1 MRQQEPTLSDA
12 GKKPLPQRLRPPR
25 MLFQAIERPYL
36 LSKIYEGLARQIVV
50 MHAPAGFGKTALLRE
65 SYVSLTRSHS
75 EIEAILGGR
84 IGHRGWLTV
93 MPCRTEET
101 VLADLVSALDIDAAF
116 SITTLSDLM
125 DAIALRSDL
134 TILFVDQIDACTS
147 HAVAELFSELMLT
160 APDTLRVVCATQSTR
175 HLPIARLG
183 VRGVVLEITAQQLA
197 FTRSEIRNAFG
208 RNLGTADVD
217 SLAKS
222 TRGWPAIVQG
232 ARIALDTIDREERAA
247 LLEGTHRTLLNY
259 VDEVILSGLSAP
271 LRRALRAC
279 CITEEFSFDLAT
291 HLTGLFFTPVDAETL
306 DDLFPLLDRGTSGYG
321 WYRFHP
327 ILRSSLA
334 AELAGEPQTDEGAL
348 HSCAAEWFTSHGMLE
363 KGVSH
368 AAHGGNFALAA
379 DTICQAGG
387 VNLFI
392 RAGHTVLEHLIH
404 DLPASIIHASP
415 SLSLCYVLVLA
426 KKGSLSA
433 ARECLEAIK
442 QGRADRREE
451 FLKIDPITLN
461 HIDGLVNV
469 YEDRHLDDS
478 DIADLETLA
487 AGFTPQC
494 TWELGWIH
502 NHLCIAYT
510 RRGDLDL
517 ARLSALK
524 ALNHYR
530 DERTAYSQI
539 FMLIHLGLVH
549 CLSGNFAAALSFC
562 REGQDLIQSAQWTDR
577 NLSAICEV
585 ATADILYLQGDISLV
600 EKSLSTAITPII
612 RGEGWIDIFTRL
624 FSLLARARLR
634 LFGIDVALA
643 AVDKAEEVAIER
655 GLPRLKLAAE
665 IMRGDLFSKA
675 NMVEPAVLLCD
686 RLISDRAAAAKNIGS
701 WTWRERNDFDLVLA
715 RLLLLQKRPTD
726 AFVALEAVI
735 DRCRRRNEG
744 YHLLTAE
751 ILATQAAW
759 NAGKHVHALEMFQ
772 ASIARARAHEA
783 TQPFIDEGT
792 EFATVVRAIIRRFG
806 LKVFSVDAVDFIN
819 RMVGQRVRGSTG
831 RSQQNGFSKSAL
843 TEKLTAGVL
852 SKREQEVLLELHDGK
867 SNKEIARTL
876 GLSDAT
882 VKFHL
887 KNIFSKLGV
896 SRRAMALVVSDR
908 LKLH

>member
-1 MRQQEPTLSDA
+1 MRQQEPTVSDL

-25 MLFQAIERPYL
+25 MFFQAIERPYL
-36 LSKIYEGLARQIVV
+36 VSRIHEGLARQIVV
-50 MHAPAGFGKTALLRE
+50 IHAPAGFGKTALLQE
-65 SYVSLTRSHS
+65 SYDSLTRSRA
-75 EIEAILGGR
+75 EIELILGGH

-93 MPCRTEET
+93 MSCQTRET
-101 VLADLVSALDIDAAF
+101 VLADLVSALGIDAAF
-116 SITTLSDLM
+116 SIKTLSDLM
-125 DAIALRSDL
+125 DAVALRSDL
-134 TILFVDQIDACTS
+134 TVLFVDQIDACTS
-147 HAVAELFSELMLT
+147 QAVSDLFSELMLT
-160 APDTLRVVCATQSTR
+160 APDMLRIVCAMQSTR
-175 HLPIARLG
+175 RLPIARLG
-183 VRGVVLEITAQQLA
+183 VRGVVMEIAAHQLA
-197 FTRSEIRNAFG
+197 FTRSEIRNACG
-208 RNLGTADVD
+208 RGIGNNDVD
-217 SLAKS
+217 LLVKS

-232 ARIALDTIDREERAA
+232 ARIAFDTIAPEDRAA
-247 LLEGTHRTLLNY
+247 LFEGTHEKLLDY
-259 VDEVILSGLSAP
+259 VDEVILSDLSAP
-271 LRRALRAC
+271 LRQALQAC
-279 CITEEFSFDLAT
+279 SITEEFSFDLAA
-291 HLTGLFFTPVDAETL
+291 HLTSLRFTPADAETL
-306 DDLFPLLDRGTSGYG
+306 DDLFPLLDRGSSGYG

-327 ILRSSLA
+327 ILRSCLA
-334 AELAGEPQTDEGAL
+334 AELTLQPQIDEGAL
-348 HSCAAEWFTSHGMLE
+348 HSSAAEWFTAHGMLE

-368 AAHGGNFALAA
+368 AARSGNFALAA
-379 DTICQAGG
+379 DTICHAGG

-404 DLPASIIHASP
+404 NIPASIIYASP

-426 KKGSLSA
+426 KKGNLSA
-433 ARECLEAIK
+433 ARERMEAIK
-442 QGRADRREE
+442 QGRADCRED
-451 FLKIDPITLN
+451 FLKIDAITVN

-469 YEDRHLDDS
+469 YEDRHLDDN
-478 DIADLETLA
+478 DIAGLEALA
-487 AGFTPQC
+487 ASFSPQC

-549 CLSGNFAAALSFC
+549 FLSGNFAAALSFC
-562 REGQDLIQSAQWTDR
+562 REGQELIQSAQWTDR

-600 EKSLSTAITPII
+600 EKNLSTAVTPIV

-634 LFGIDVALA
+634 LFGIDA
-643 AVDKAEEVAIER
+643 AMATVDKGEEVAIER
-655 GLPRLKLAAE
+655 QLPRLKLAAE
-665 IMRGDLFSKA
+665 IMRVDLFSKA
-675 NMVEPAVLLCD
+675 GMVEPAVLLCD
-686 RLISDRAAAAKNIGS
+686 RLICDRAEARNTGN
-701 WTWRERNDFDLVLA
+701 WTWRESNDLDLVSA
-715 RLLLLQKRPTD
+715 RLLILQKRPAE
-726 AFVALEAVI
+726 AFNALEAVM
-735 DRCRRRNEG
+735 DKCRRKNEG

-759 NAGKHVHALEMFQ
+759 NAGKHVQALEAFQ
-772 ASIARARAHEA
+772 AAIARARAHEA
-783 TQPFIDEGT
+783 TQPFIDEGA
-792 EFATVVRAIIRRFG
+792 EFAMMVRAIIRRFG

-819 RMVGQRVRGSTG
+819 RMIGQRVKGGALQSRQSV
-831 RSQQNGFSKSAL
+831 SSEASL
-843 TEKLTAGVL
+843 TEKLAPGVL
-852 SKREQEVLLELHDGK
+852 SKREQEVLSELHEGK

-887 KNIFSKLGV
+887 KNLFLKLGV